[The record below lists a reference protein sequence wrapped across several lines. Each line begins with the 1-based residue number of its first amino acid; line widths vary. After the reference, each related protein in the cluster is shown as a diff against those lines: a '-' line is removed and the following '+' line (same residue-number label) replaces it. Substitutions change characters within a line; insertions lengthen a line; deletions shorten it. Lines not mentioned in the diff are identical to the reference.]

1 MTNDKHVSA
10 DIMAAALKQADKMTD
25 KINYRIDP
33 KTGRPLHLFGDRA
46 VVLNDD
52 GSTVTE
58 HYDENGRL
66 YRTSYKS
73 VPYPKDWKPE

>member
-1 MTNDKHVSA
+1 
-10 DIMAAALKQADKMTD
+10 MTD
-25 KINYRIDP
+25 KINYRMDA
-33 KTGRPLHLFGDRA
+33 KTGKPLRLIGDLA
-46 VVLNDD
+46 VILNDD

-73 VPYPKDWKPE
+73 APYP

>member
-1 MTNDKHVSA
+1 
-10 DIMAAALKQADKMTD
+10 MTD
-25 KINYRIDP
+25 KIKYRLDP
-33 KTGRPLHLFGDRA
+33 KTGKPLRLIGDLA

-66 YRTSYKS
+66 YKTCANL
-73 VPYPKDWKPE
+73 VPYPKDWTSQ

>member
-1 MTNDKHVSA
+1 
-10 DIMAAALKQADKMTD
+10 MTD
-25 KINYRIDP
+25 KINVTALTLPQDGTTIAYY
-33 KTGRPLHLFGDRA
+33 FGDRA

>member
-1 MTNDKHVSA
+1 
-10 DIMAAALKQADKMTD
+10 MTD

-73 VPYPKDWKPE
+73 VPYPKDWTPE

>member
-1 MTNDKHVSA
+1 MRKGLT
-10 DIMAAALKQADKMTD
+10 MTD

-73 VPYPKDWKPE
+73 VPYPKDWTPE